1 MMTYYVKTTEMC
13 VSILSDGM
21 GKPFSV
27 RAGAGSLWN
36 YYRYKV
42 NESLMKIMHECMDIC
57 ISPSRKMFKIQIRR
71 MATLKT
77 T

>member
-1 MMTYYVKTTEMC
+1 MSKRLKWVYPFTVMVWVSHSLCVLQLMMTYYVKTTEMC

-42 NESLMKIMHECMDIC
+42 NESANENN
-57 ISPSRKMFKIQIRR
+57 
-71 MATLKT
+71 A
-77 T
+77 

>member
-1 MMTYYVKTTEMC
+1 MMIYYVKTTEMC

-21 GKPFSV
+21 GKPFSM

-42 NESLMKIMHECMDIC
+42 NESANENN
-57 ISPSRKMFKIQIRR
+57 
-71 MATLKT
+71 A
-77 T
+77 